1 MLAVRSRLPVELLDL
16 ITDHLASSFWPLHDL
31 EALSLANSVFLHR
44 ARHHLFRK
52 ILAHGLQERT
62 FPRLL
67 TFLASAPLLLR
78 VAIREAVIDG
88 SICYSQFPH
97 GPVVGGPTVGKKAL
111 RRLLGYLPQLE
122 SLTLTNIAL
131 ADVLRPMS
139 ASGWGTP
146 SGSSH
151 HDTTYDT
158 EDEDGAILS
167 GIGSRSLSRLE
178 LNETCSVNASPAD
191 YLAMLAPFCAIG
203 TLRIKDCYWA
213 NEDDLPSKAERRDI
227 PETGAAST
235 RSLSVRR
242 LELDVGKRTL
252 IWLDLISRTRTVL
265 GGDIAGGGVNG
276 DAYGNA
282 EAGPTLREI
291 AVTCN
296 SVREVQFFG
305 GFLGIAGQTVQEVE
319 IDLGRLYEDD
329 TDEEPGMFFPAR
341 GSY

>member
-1 MLAVRSRLPVELLDL
+1 MLFAVSPWACSGRTYSRKEG
-16 ITDHLASSFWPLHDL
+16 TK
-31 EALSLANSVFLHR
+31 EAPRIFTTIGEPDVDEHR
-44 ARHHLFRK
+44 TSRRPAPDV
-52 ILAHGLQERT
+52 GLR
-62 FPRLL
+62 
-67 TFLASAPLLLR
+67 
-78 VAIREAVIDG
+78 
-88 SICYSQFPH
+88 
-97 GPVVGGPTVGKKAL
+97 
-111 RRLLGYLPQLE
+111 
-122 SLTLTNIAL
+122 
-131 ADVLRPMS
+131 
-139 ASGWGTP
+139 WGTP

-151 HDTTYDT
+151 YDTTYDT
-158 EDEDGAILS
+158 EDEDGAILA

-213 NEDDLPSKAERRDI
+213 NEDDLPSKAEGRDI

-265 GGDIAGGGVNG
+265 GGDIAGGGVND

-329 TDEEPGMFFPAR
+329 TDEEPGMFFPLTPAR